1 MVGSFTAVPTLAC
14 GRMLISRSTSEA
26 AVRQVVKSW
35 KLSLSSWRMPA
46 VRNSRS
52 AKPPRHSPVYDMR
65 PRSRSRPSAKVP
77 SGVKRSSS
85 FSTRPESECLAHSP
99 GVSKR

>member
-1 MVGSFTAVPTLAC
+1 MRPLWKVNSTPASQPKLSSGVRLGLGTKNWSVPNCSNMVGSFTAVPTLAC

-26 AVRQVVKSW
+26 AARQVVKSW

-52 AKPPRHSPVYDMR
+52 AKPPRHSPV
-65 PRSRSRPSAKVP
+65 
-77 SGVKRSSS
+77 
-85 FSTRPESECLAHSP
+85 
-99 GVSKR
+99 